1 MIAACNTPI
10 SFRKVLQ
17 MKPFFLFCSRQI
29 WSARHAVV
37 IAALLS
43 GSTSVFA
50 QDGPPQRGPRGGDR
64 VERGPRGG
72 GVENRGPGQRGPG
85 QRGPEQGDLGRR
97 GPGDAG
103 PRDAGPEGFMP
114 QRRGPGGFGGPGGPQ
129 GARGGFNPQNGRPGM
144 GFDMMTRMI
153 PVLAALD
160 ADKDGVISAAE
171 IDNASAALRKLD
183 RNRDGKLAG
192 EELRPMMG
200 QRGGSDRRPAGP
212 GGTPRPEG
220 AGPQGRGP
228 GAERGEFMG
237 RMFTARDADKDGVLR
252 GDEIPEQMAAR
263 LERIDQDG
271 DAAISREELKQ
282 MMERMREAGQN
293 GGRPGR
299 GAGRPGD
306 AGSRP
311 GGAVPKRPGSDE

>member
-1 MIAACNTPI
+1 
-10 SFRKVLQ
+10 

-129 GARGGFNPQNGRPGM
+129 GARGGFNPQNGRPEM

-183 RNRDGKLAG
+183 RNRDGKLSG

-200 QRGGSDRRPAGP
+200 QRGDSDRRPAGP

-220 AGPQGRGP
+220 AGPQGRSP
-228 GAERGEFMG
+228 GAERGG
-237 RMFTARDADKDGVLR
+237 IHGANVHR
-252 GDEIPEQMAAR
+252 
-263 LERIDQDG
+263 
-271 DAAISREELKQ
+271 SRRRQ
-282 MMERMREAGQN
+282 RWRPSRMRFQN
-293 GGRPGR
+293 RWLLGLSELTKMAMLPFHVR
-299 GAGRPGD
+299 
-306 AGSRP
+306 S
-311 GGAVPKRPGSDE
+311 